1 MNIELAIEAY
11 LKDLALPHK
20 EDLIKDIFLFLEK
33 EIKTENATGNE
44 ERIAKLFCRAIESL
58 NQDAIPEDDV
68 KNAILDAFENIRT
81 IENNTHNNGEL
92 MCIYLLNIL
101 YSKEDSFEEVPQN
114 DFVLLLDNLEKIR
127 CIFKITDVN
136 GNLVFPIGRFLF
148 RLINSDNLFAEI
160 EKASSVQALMLAL
173 QVFDKTQYSQELENI
188 KNMISGKNLK
198 FIEYLFN
205 RCIRLGDEDWKENY
219 EKNGLLVLYDPTVN
233 KILIRNNKKSYFN
246 VEYDTTDYK
255 LGDVTD
261 EKNANNDSI
270 AFFVEYPFEDYSFV
284 NLSKEFSIENNRDRI
299 AQVLDIIYYNR
310 NYNVISKTALHER
323 DGKIYPTNPFGE
335 NDAYVIDAGNAFKD
349 GKSHISKILYKHGL
363 LKISGSGLKYINF
376 GLIVKLEEIC
386 AIPFGEFH
394 IDDKITLDE
403 LIERWLVFCSDK
415 QKCFDEFFMAYEKQI
430 GYIYSPNTLFEK
442 KYEGEY
448 LIPVPISENIL
459 HKLELD
465 EKLSLYKLEKCTMKT
480 DFLQEEKIV
489 TDSTGN
495 TLENYSIEDIS
506 GEDVNVPDGEFF
518 ALVDEN
524 EKKIYVGLQVKYYSL
539 MIEKIRQ
546 INSALTNNVDAKKV
560 NETDIENVAERMAC
574 FKDAFDDIHPGIP
587 IESVARYRMINHIM
601 LLNTSKADITD
612 WLALIKKHEIE
623 NFSIVKDKCPIG
635 SVEGVLYV
643 PKDRSR
649 KQSTLKYINERYF
662 NDFKKRNPVDIYDQ
676 TINEQGGVYYT
687 GGKKIDKVV
696 ILFDNI
702 QNGKSTKETIDKYI
716 NQKGKQTSDEI
727 VTFECKGKVVTLS
740 QILKA
745 NNCKIEIFSIYAG
758 DLGIKNVKDYVNKKY
773 SKMNIVVLEPL
784 EKLTAVANAEDIE
797 LMQKMYPGKLAGKI
811 GEGNYLVIREFNQP
825 KLNIMCHKL
834 LEIERV
840 VALFCKRAELQ

>member
-1 MNIELAIEAY
+1 
-11 LKDLALPHK
+11 
-20 EDLIKDIFLFLEK
+20 
-33 EIKTENATGNE
+33 
-44 ERIAKLFCRAIESL
+44 
-58 NQDAIPEDDV
+58 
-68 KNAILDAFENIRT
+68 
-81 IENNTHNNGEL
+81 
-92 MCIYLLNIL
+92 
-101 YSKEDSFEEVPQN
+101 
-114 DFVLLLDNLEKIR
+114 
-127 CIFKITDVN
+127 
-136 GNLVFPIGRFLF
+136 
-148 RLINSDNLFAEI
+148 
-160 EKASSVQALMLAL
+160 
-173 QVFDKTQYSQELENI
+173 
-188 KNMISGKNLK
+188 
-198 FIEYLFN
+198 
-205 RCIRLGDEDWKENY
+205 
-219 EKNGLLVLYDPTVN
+219 
-233 KILIRNNKKSYFN
+233 
-246 VEYDTTDYK
+246 
-255 LGDVTD
+255 
-261 EKNANNDSI
+261 
-270 AFFVEYPFEDYSFV
+270 
-284 NLSKEFSIENNRDRI
+284 
-299 AQVLDIIYYNR
+299 
-310 NYNVISKTALHER
+310 
-323 DGKIYPTNPFGE
+323 
-335 NDAYVIDAGNAFKD
+335 
-349 GKSHISKILYKHGL
+349 
-363 LKISGSGLKYINF
+363 
-376 GLIVKLEEIC
+376 
-386 AIPFGEFH
+386 
-394 IDDKITLDE
+394 
-403 LIERWLVFCSDK
+403 
-415 QKCFDEFFMAYEKQI
+415 
-430 GYIYSPNTLFEK
+430 
-442 KYEGEY
+442 
-448 LIPVPISENIL
+448 
-459 HKLELD
+459 
-465 EKLSLYKLEKCTMKT
+465 
-480 DFLQEEKIV
+480 
-489 TDSTGN
+489 
-495 TLENYSIEDIS
+495 
-506 GEDVNVPDGEFF
+506 
-518 ALVDEN
+518 
-524 EKKIYVGLQVKYYSL
+524 

>member
-205 RCIRLGDEDWKENY
+205 RCIRFGDEDWKENY

-560 NETDIENVAERMAC
+560 NETDIENVAERMA
-574 FKDAFDDIHPGIP
+574 
-587 IESVARYRMINHIM
+587 
-601 LLNTSKADITD
+601 
-612 WLALIKKHEIE
+612 
-623 NFSIVKDKCPIG
+623 
-635 SVEGVLYV
+635 
-643 PKDRSR
+643 
-649 KQSTLKYINERYF
+649 
-662 NDFKKRNPVDIYDQ
+662 
-676 TINEQGGVYYT
+676 
-687 GGKKIDKVV
+687 
-696 ILFDNI
+696 
-702 QNGKSTKETIDKYI
+702 
-716 NQKGKQTSDEI
+716 
-727 VTFECKGKVVTLS
+727 
-740 QILKA
+740 
-745 NNCKIEIFSIYAG
+745 
-758 DLGIKNVKDYVNKKY
+758 VNA
-773 SKMNIVVLEPL
+773 P
-784 EKLTAVANAEDIE
+784 
-797 LMQKMYPGKLAGKI
+797 
-811 GEGNYLVIREFNQP
+811 
-825 KLNIMCHKL
+825 
-834 LEIERV
+834 
-840 VALFCKRAELQ
+840 